1 MKCTKRKHNKTR
13 RKKRNNKKTKRTIF
27 TNKNK
32 KTRKQRGS
40 GKYKPNDIY
49 NIDQFITNDCL
60 NVLKRELKPSEKGM
74 FSKMFKS
81 SDPYVKCR
89 RSMRVFNSEKMPPNE
104 YLRYRQIINV
114 TKNDPYYSNSERGNV
129 EDIGKNYIFDYIF
142 SLHGK
147 LFGGGT
153 TALQNLLQVISPCY
167 LVKVLTLDNYYD
179 FAGHLAEK
187 SKIKKEEGKY
197 SASITT
203 GLKRHVGIE
212 NIYNWVKDTNFELF
226 KLKSPQDLINLF
238 ESYYP
243 INCPY
248 LEELNHFER
257 INITATQV
265 QETNARYV
273 SNSSWDLYLDFTYDD
288 FYSDYLLK
296 SRYDFKKVY
305 SDLVGESF
313 ERPLST
319 NIVDSNGEIVFKSTD
334 NYEDQLKSNLD
345 KLRIHFN
352 NFIRKLNDVGGGIK
366 FEPKLPPE
374 STNVEDYTTVHTN
387 QFIVNIL
394 KFLAMS
400 MVPLLSYV
408 TKIKLRPNYYGL
420 FYHYYE
426 ENYQGDIPFEDN
438 TNFEYVNL
446 NYTQITKIEV
456 DTINHF
462 INKHIPDN
470 NYEKC
475 VLELRKYE
483 PHNLF
488 PSCRIIDLQNKV
500 LFTFNYFMITM
511 PNVISQPNC
520 IVGRYFQIIKFNNI
534 NDFDVENNN
543 VTAHGLILWGGNM
556 NENASADIP
565 TSLTSSEYKEDTLDK
580 IVHMFVGN
588 TFYNGFMQPIFS
600 SLQEN
605 TSERSSVRSSAS
617 TPRNTSE
624 RSSVRSSAS
633 TPRNTSERS
642 SVRSSASTPRNTSE
656 RSSVNSSSS
665 TPRNTSETSSV
676 RSSASTPRNTI
687 AQMMPPTR
695 VPRDS
700 IEGPIQGVL
709 RDSNESIGSIVE
721 LG

>member
-1 MKCTKRKHNKTR
+1 MKHTKRKYSKTR
-13 RKKRNNKKTKRTIF
+13 RCKKRKNRNKTNKIPIINKKQR
-27 TNKNK
+27 

-49 NIDQFITNDCL
+49 DIEQFIINDCL
-60 NVLKRELKPSEKGM
+60 NTLKNEKKPSEKGM

-89 RSMRVFNSEKMPPNE
+89 RSMRIFNSEKMPPNK
-104 YLRYRQIINV
+104 YLRYRKIINAI
-114 TKNDPYYSNSERGNV
+114 KNDPSRSNPERGNV
-129 EDIGKNYIFDYIF
+129 EDIGNKYIFDYIF
-142 SLHGK
+142 SLHGN

-153 TALQNLLQVISPCY
+153 KQLQDLLRVINPCY
-167 LVKVLTLDNYYD
+167 LIKILTLDNYYN
-179 FAGHLAEK
+179 FVNHLAEK

-248 LEELNHFER
+248 REELNHFER

-265 QETNARYV
+265 QETNARYIN
-273 SNSSWDLYLDFTYDD
+273 NSSWDLYLDFTYDD

-296 SRYDFKKVY
+296 SSYDFKEVY
-305 SDLVGESF
+305 SDLLGESF

-345 KLRIHFN
+345 KLTIHFN

-374 STNVEDYTTVHTN
+374 STNVEDDTTVHTN
-387 QFIVNIL
+387 QFIVNIV
-394 KFLAMS
+394 KFLAAS
-400 MVPLLSYV
+400 MFPFLSYV
-408 TKIKLRPNYYGL
+408 TKIKLQPNYYGL
-420 FYHYYE
+420 FYHYYD
-426 ENYQGDIPFEDN
+426 ENIQGDIS
-438 TNFEYVNL
+438 FEYVNMG
-446 NYTQITKIEV
+446 YTPLTEIEV
-456 DTINHF
+456 DTISRF
-462 INKHIPDN
+462 INKHIPND

-483 PHNLF
+483 PDNLF
-488 PSCRIIDLQNKV
+488 PSCRIIDVQKNV

-511 PNVISQPNC
+511 PQVTSQPSC
-520 IVGRYFQIIKFNNI
+520 IVGRYFQIMKFNNI

-565 TSLTSSEYKEDTLDK
+565 TSLTSSEYKEDTLEK
-580 IVHMFVGN
+580 IVPMFVGD
-588 TFYNGFMQPIFS
+588 TFFNGFMQPIFS
-600 SLQEN
+600 PLKQVTPANSRN
-605 TSERSSVRSSAS
+605 T
-617 TPRNTSE
+617 TPRNTM
-624 RSSVRSSAS
+624 
-633 TPRNTSERS
+633 
-642 SVRSSASTPRNTSE
+642 
-656 RSSVNSSSS
+656 
-665 TPRNTSETSSV
+665 
-676 RSSASTPRNTI
+676 
-687 AQMMPPTR
+687 AQMDMPL
-695 VPRDS
+695 V
-700 IEGPIQGVL
+700 GVS
-709 RDSNESIGSIVE
+709 RGSNESIGSTVE

>member
-1 MKCTKRKHNKTR
+1 MKHTKRKHNKTR
-13 RKKRNNKKTKRTIF
+13 RCKKRRNRNKTNKIPIINKKQR
-27 TNKNK
+27 

-49 NIDQFITNDCL
+49 DIEQFIINDCL
-60 NVLKRELKPSEKGM
+60 NTLKNEKKPSEKGM

-89 RSMRVFNSEKMPPNE
+89 RSMRIFNSEKMPPNK
-104 YLRYRQIINV
+104 YLRYRKIINAI
-114 TKNDPYYSNSERGNV
+114 KNDPSRSNPERGNV
-129 EDIGKNYIFDYIF
+129 EDIGNKYIFDYIF
-142 SLHGK
+142 SLHGN

-153 TALQNLLQVISPCY
+153 KQLQDLLRVINPCY

-248 LEELNHFER
+248 REELNHFER

-265 QETNARYV
+265 QETNSRYV
-273 SNSSWDLYLDFTYDD
+273 SNSSWDLYLDFTYDN

-296 SRYDFKKVY
+296 SVYDFEEVY
-305 SDLVGESF
+305 SDLLGESF
-313 ERPLST
+313 KRPLST

-334 NYEDQLKSNLD
+334 KYEDQLKSNLD
-345 KLRIHFN
+345 KLTIHFN

-374 STNVEDYTTVHTN
+374 STNVEDDTTVHTN
-387 QFIVNIL
+387 QFIVNIV
-394 KFLAMS
+394 KFLAVS
-400 MVPLLSYV
+400 MFPFLSYV
-408 TKIKLRPNYYGL
+408 TKIKLPPNYYGL

-426 ENYQGDIPFEDN
+426 ENIQGDIS
-438 TNFEYVNL
+438 FEYVNMG
-446 NYTQITKIEV
+446 YTPLTEIEV
-456 DTINHF
+456 DTINRF

-483 PHNLF
+483 PNNLF
-488 PSCRIIDLQNKV
+488 PSCRIIDLQKNV

-511 PNVISQPNC
+511 PQVTSQPSC
-520 IVGRYFQIIKFNNI
+520 IVGRYFQIMKFNNI

-543 VTAHGLILWGGNM
+543 VTAHGLIVWGGNM
-556 NENASADIP
+556 NENASVDIP
-565 TSLTSSEYKEDTLDK
+565 TSLTSSEHKEDTLDK
-580 IVHMFVGN
+580 IVPMFVGN

-605 TSERSSVRSSAS
+605 TSERSSV
-617 TPRNTSE
+617 
-624 RSSVRSSAS
+624 
-633 TPRNTSERS
+633 
-642 SVRSSASTPRNTSE
+642 
-656 RSSVNSSSS
+656 NSSDI

-687 AQMMPPTR
+687 AQMMPLMR
-695 VPRDS
+695 VSRDS

-709 RDSNESIGSIVE
+709 RDSNGSTGSMIE